1 MKRISSRMKNAAVRL
16 VAWFKNLSKKK
27 KLGVVVIALVI
38 VVIAGRF
45 LGGAG
50 NGKYTTVPVMKSDI
64 TEIVTETGSI
74 QVIGRTD
81 VFSPT
86 TGVVQNVL
94 VANGDNVSVGQE
106 LFAVKSTATE
116 QEVQAAYT
124 NYLAA
129 QATLNAASADSF
141 TLRSSM
147 FDAWDTY
154 YKLATGDLYENAD
167 GTPKNNQR
175 ALPEFHIAQDDW
187 LAAEKKYKDQQ
198 IVVAKAQAS
207 VASTQLLYE
216 ATKDASVKA
225 TAVGTVAN
233 LAVTTGSSV
242 TVKSLTMTQPVLT
255 ITTPGAIEV
264 VVPLNETDSI
274 KAAAG
279 QEAVIDVSAIDGT
292 PYHGIVKRVDTIGTE
307 VSGVVRY
314 NVYIEL
320 QETDN
325 RIRSG
330 MNVDAK
336 IVTKKLTDV
345 LSVPNAAVKPYQGG
359 RAVRT
364 VGSKGELIYIPVQI
378 GIKGTERT
386 QIISGISEGTEVV
399 TALSND
405 QLKRRSLFGN

>member
-1 MKRISSRMKNAAVRL
+1 
-16 VAWFKNLSKKK
+16 
-27 KLGVVVIALVI
+27 
-38 VVIAGRF
+38 
-45 LGGAG
+45 
-50 NGKYTTVPVMKSDI
+50 
-64 TEIVTETGSI
+64 
-74 QVIGRTD
+74 
-81 VFSPT
+81 
-86 TGVVQNVL
+86 
-94 VANGDNVSVGQE
+94 
-106 LFAVKSTATE
+106 
-116 QEVQAAYT
+116 
-124 NYLAA
+124 
-129 QATLNAASADSF
+129 
-141 TLRSSM
+141 
-147 FDAWDTY
+147 
-154 YKLATGDLYENAD
+154 
-167 GTPKNNQR
+167 
-175 ALPEFHIAQDDW
+175 
-187 LAAEKKYKDQQ
+187 
-198 IVVAKAQAS
+198 
-207 VASTQLLYE
+207 
-216 ATKDASVKA
+216 
-225 TAVGTVAN
+225 
-233 LAVTTGSSV
+233 
-242 TVKSLTMTQPVLT
+242 MTQPVLT